1 MPEPLADLTPA
12 SPEDLARSLA
22 HALQFNGKK
31 RYRASG
37 GAMAEITADHLV
49 KHLQMCGYV
58 FLSKPSISGGHSS
71 LMGRARERE

>member
-1 MPEPLADLTPA
+1 VPDSLADLTPA

-31 RYRASG
+31 PYRASG

-58 FLSKPSISGGHSS
+58 FMSKAGTSGGHSS
-71 LMGRARERE
+71 LMGPARERE